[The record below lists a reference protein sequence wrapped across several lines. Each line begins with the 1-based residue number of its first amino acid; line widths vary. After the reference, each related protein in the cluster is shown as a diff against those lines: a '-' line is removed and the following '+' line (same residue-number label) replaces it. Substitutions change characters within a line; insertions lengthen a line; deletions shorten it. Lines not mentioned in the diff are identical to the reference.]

1 MRLYESVLIARQDIT
16 AAQVETMA
24 DEFAEIITS
33 AGGSIKKREYW
44 GLRALAYRIKKNRK
58 GHYVMLNLET
68 GPEALKEYERIMGL
82 NEDVLRFMNIRIEE
96 VEEGPSI
103 MMQVKTERPT
113 RGGRDDRDERDS
125 SERNSGKAESN
136 DSAAD
141 EKSED

>member
-1 MRLYESVLIARQDIT
+1 M
-16 AAQVETMA
+16 
-24 DEFAEIITS
+24 F
-33 AGGSIKKREYW
+33 
-44 GLRALAYRIKKNRK
+44 
-58 GHYVMLNLET
+58 NLET

-113 RGGRDDRDERDS
+113 RSGRDDRDS
-125 SERNSGKAESN
+125 GERNSGKAESN